1 MIYLILKMDVIQ
13 CGVSCFTNK
22 RKVEIL
28 VK

>member
-1 MIYLILKMDVIQ
+1 MIYLILKMDVMQ

-22 RKVEIL
+22 RKVGIL

>member
-1 MIYLILKMDVIQ
+1 VIYLILKMDAMQ